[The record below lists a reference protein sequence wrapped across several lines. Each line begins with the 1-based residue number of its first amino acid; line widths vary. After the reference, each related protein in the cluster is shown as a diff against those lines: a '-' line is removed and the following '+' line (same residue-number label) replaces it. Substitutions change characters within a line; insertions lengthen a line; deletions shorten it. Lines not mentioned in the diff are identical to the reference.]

1 MISAMHRRPARGRAM
16 FPGIG
21 ALLLASAIGAQAQTY
36 PVKPIRVV
44 VPNPAGGIDSY
55 ARVFQ
60 PKFAEVI
67 GQQMVLENRPGASG
81 AIGAENI
88 ARSAPDGYSLLF
100 ATSAVL
106 VTSPLLNKSLP
117 YDPVRDF
124 APISNLLEPVDV
136 IAVNASLPFK
146 TVKELIDHAKANPG
160 KLTFGSSGVGSV
172 PHFDG
177 ELLKGAAGID
187 MLHVPF
193 KGIAQIVIELV
204 AGRIDVT
211 FPGMGSIGPHA
222 ASGKARILAVL
233 GATRFSRL
241 PDVPSITDTL
251 PGFRPAPLWFGMFA
265 PAATPRPIVQRL
277 HAAFVASL
285 NAPEVRTHYET
296 NGFRVIGSSPE
307 ELVARMKSDSEL
319 TAGLIKSAGIKP
331 E

>member
-1 MISAMHRRPARGRAM
+1 MSLKPSFTVSRGAVLL
-16 FPGIG
+16 G
-21 ALLLASAIGAQAQTY
+21 AFLLWASFATAQTY

-44 VPNPAGGIDSY
+44 VPNPAGGIDAY
-55 ARVFQ
+55 ARAFQ
-60 PKFAEVI
+60 PKFAEII

-106 VTSPLLNKSLP
+106 VTSPFLNKTLP
-117 YDPVRDF
+117 YDPIKDF

-136 IAVNASLPFK
+136 IAINAALPFK
-146 TVKELIDHAKANPG
+146 TVRELIDYAKANPG

-177 ELLKGAAGID
+177 ELFKGAAGVD
-187 MLHVPF
+187 LLHVPF
-193 KGIAQIVIELV
+193 KGIAQIIPELV
-204 AGRIDVT
+204 SGRIDVA
-211 FPGMGSIGPHA
+211 FPGMGSIGSQA

-233 GATRFSRL
+233 GATRFARL

-277 HAAFVASL
+277 HAAFTAAL
-285 NAPEVRTHYET
+285 NVPEVRAQYEAG
-296 NGFRVIGSSPE
+296 GFRVIASTPE
-307 ELVARMKSDSEL
+307 ELAARIRADSEL
-319 TAGLIKSAGIKP
+319 TAGLVKAVGLKP